1 MDLQPNR
8 DVRSD
13 ALDDLAGTQ
22 EQYRPE
28 PGTGARMALR
38 ATDIEREELAGSVQ
52 PRSLWARFTRWLGS
66 LRR

>member
-1 MDLQPNR
+1 MDLDPNR

-13 ALDDLAGTQ
+13 ALDDLAGDQ
-22 EQYRPE
+22 RHDRPT

-38 ATDIEREELAGSVQ
+38 ATEIEREERMGVVKPSG
-52 PRSLWARFTRWLGS
+52 PWARFTRWLGS